1 MTAQPQGGVL
11 RWFLSGRWQAGLSIA
26 VLFSLAGLVPFLAA
40 PLFLNCVALVAL
52 VTVQAGRKES
62 LEVLVIAGIASMLF
76 TLNPWF
82 GLMFVLVAWL
92 SGRLLGE
99 GLRWDTQWSGVVW
112 VLMGLSL
119 LTLVLMLWVVP
130 LGAGPGFWQNQMMQ
144 MLKPLSAEISKAQMA
159 AVLRMAPLL
168 PGIAAAGLVLLWML
182 AALLA
187 SRWLERY
194 QGLERPQRVYGNLEL
209 PGWLIWLVVATLLGV
224 SLLHGPWAW
233 PLQNLGLL
241 LGTWYLLQG
250 LSFVHLWFAAR
261 GWPAMAL
268 VGLYIVLILLSQ
280 LLLVLSV
287 LGVLDR
293 VFHLRHRLLR
303 PRS

>member
-52 VTVQAGRKES
+52 VTIQAGRKES

-76 TLNPWF
+76 TFNPWF
-82 GLMFVLVAWL
+82 GVIFALVAWL
-92 SGRLLGE
+92 PGRLLGE
-99 GLRWDTQWSGVVW
+99 GLHWDTQWSGVVW
-112 VLMGLSL
+112 VLIGLSL
-119 LTLVLMLWVVP
+119 LILVLMLWVVP
-130 LGAGPGFWQNQMMQ
+130 LGAGPDFWQTQMTQ
-144 MLKPLSAEISKAQMA
+144 MLKPLAKEISKVQME

-168 PGIAAAGLVLLWML
+168 PGIMAAGLVLLWTL

-187 SRWLERY
+187 SRWYERY
-194 QGLERPQRVYGNLEL
+194 QGLDRPQRVYGSLEL
-209 PGWLIWLVVATLLGV
+209 PGMLIWLVVATLLGI
-224 SLLHGPWAW
+224 SLLHGALAW
-233 PLQNLGLL
+233 PLQNLALL
-241 LGTWYLLQG
+241 VGTWYLLQG
-250 LSFVHLWFAAR
+250 LSFVHLWFAAK
-261 GWPAMAL
+261 GWPTIAL
-268 VGLYIVLILLSQ
+268 LGLYIALILLSQ

-287 LGVLDR
+287 LGILDR
-293 VFHLRHRLLR
+293 VFHLRQRLLR